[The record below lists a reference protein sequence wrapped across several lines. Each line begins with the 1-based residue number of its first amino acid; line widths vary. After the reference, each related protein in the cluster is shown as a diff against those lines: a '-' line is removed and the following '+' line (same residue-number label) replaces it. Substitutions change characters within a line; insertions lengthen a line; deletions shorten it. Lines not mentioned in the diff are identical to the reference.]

1 MLSLFILSRAHR
13 FISFLF
19 TSKYQSII
27 SICNIFNLH
36 ENKRYWWSSTFSYS
50 HPPDDFR
57 VQTLKRAVLRRA
69 WFDRWAE
76 REIRSYKLFMTPNKQ
91 IIINQNTFSKYENVK
106 HEGLMGFRLS
116 RNKITNAIRE
126 KRVKCVC
133 VWIVIFFKH
142 FFWGRWA
149 AERRFEWNVSFF
161 FFFFFFLLSQNVPHL
176 QPQPL
181 SNQFSALNY
190 NGISSFSA
198 FVAFELSRLS
208 SGKWKMYWSGVDG
221 VVRVS
226 EKCINRLKIHWI
238 KTS

>member
-142 FFWGRWA
+142 FFWGEVGSR
-149 AERRFEWNVSFF
+149 EG
-161 FFFFFFLLSQNVPHL
+161 
-176 QPQPL
+176 
-181 SNQFSALNY
+181 LNETFPSS
-190 NGISSFSA
+190 SSFSSFLKTYPIYNLNRSQISLVLWIIMEFPPFQLLWPSNWAA
-198 FVAFELSRLS
+198 FLREN
-208 SGKWKMYWSGVDG
+208 
-221 VVRVS
+221 
-226 EKCINRLKIHWI
+226 EKCIDRGSTVLFEYLKNALIGWKSTELKHH
-238 KTS
+238 K

>member
-1 MLSLFILSRAHR
+1 M
-13 FISFLF
+13 
-19 TSKYQSII
+19 
-27 SICNIFNLH
+27 IFNILVLTSTGWFQGANV
-36 ENKRYWWSSTFSYS
+36 EKSS
-50 HPPDDFR
+50 
-57 VQTLKRAVLRRA
+57 AVLRQA

-161 FFFFFFLLSQNVPHL
+161 FFFF
-176 QPQPL
+176 
-181 SNQFSALNY
+181 
-190 NGISSFSA
+190 SSFLKTYPIYNLNRSQISLVLWIIMEFPPFQLLWPSNWAA
-198 FVAFELSRLS
+198 FLREN
-208 SGKWKMYWSGVDG
+208 
-221 VVRVS
+221 
-226 EKCINRLKIHWI
+226 EKCIDRGSTVLFEYLKNALIGWKSTELKHH
-238 KTS
+238 K